1 MKVLVTGANGFIG
14 KNLIAELA
22 MRPDVD
28 IMTFTRDDD
37 MPELSRKATQADF
50 IFHLAGVNRPD
61 DVKEFQSG
69 NQDLTHHLCSAVSAS
84 TKQIPVLFTS
94 SSQAELDNP
103 YGLSKRGAERA
114 LQDLENTS
122 KARVCIFRLP
132 NVFGRWARPN
142 YNSVVATFCH
152 NIARNLPIRIDNPA
166 APVSL
171 VYVDDVTRR
180 FITVMDATP
189 SKGGFFKVQPEYA
202 ITVGELAALIQAFSK
217 GYSPELS
224 DQAEPTLEYALYKTY
239 LSYLPQAADAQ

>member
-37 MPELSRKATQADF
+37 MPELGRKATRAVF
-50 IFHLAGVNRPD
+50 VFHLAGVNRPD

-69 NQDLTHHLCSAVSAS
+69 NQDLIHHLCSAVSAS

-132 NVFGRWARPN
+132 N
-142 YNSVVATFCH
+142 
-152 NIARNLPIRIDNPA
+152 
-166 APVSL
+166 
-171 VYVDDVTRR
+171 
-180 FITVMDATP
+180 
-189 SKGGFFKVQPEYA
+189 
-202 ITVGELAALIQAFSK
+202 
-217 GYSPELS
+217 
-224 DQAEPTLEYALYKTY
+224 
-239 LSYLPQAADAQ
+239 